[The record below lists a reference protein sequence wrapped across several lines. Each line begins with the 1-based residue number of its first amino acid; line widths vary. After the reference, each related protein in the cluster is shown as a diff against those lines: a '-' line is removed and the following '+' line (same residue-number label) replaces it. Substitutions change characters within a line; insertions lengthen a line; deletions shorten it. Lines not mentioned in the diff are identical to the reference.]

1 MGLVIINGYLKGEAL
16 PMTNN
21 MVTNPLLYVH
31 FRSFGF
37 LHLYRSFLDPVSEIS
52 EENLYLI
59 NYVSFLGQYER
70 FSTLNSHSLP

>member
-37 LHLYRSFLDPVSEIS
+37 LHLYRSFLDPASEFF
-52 EENLYLI
+52 EENL
-59 NYVSFLGQYER
+59 
-70 FSTLNSHSLP
+70 